1 MTRTPSSCMSRKKSR
16 AIAAPVSQSSGY
28 GAPAQRYKWLIL
40 MSFTLICLAWIMT
53 MSPAR
58 AEEAPEAPLEIV
70 ALGDSLTA
78 GYMLPPGAG
87 FAEQL
92 EKALKNEGYKVN
104 VVNAGVS
111 GDTSSGGLAR
121 LDWALSEDT
130 DAVILELGANDALR
144 GIPPEITE
152 RNLGTIITKLKER
165 GITVL
170 LAGMLAP
177 PNMGQ
182 DYETVFN
189 AVYPSLAE
197 KHDLVLYP
205 FFLDGVAA
213 EPDLNLGD
221 GMHPNEEGVK
231 VMVDRIL
238 PSVEEMIARAKNGA
252 KTGG

>member
-1 MTRTPSSCMSRKKSR
+1 MTRTPSPCMSRER
-16 AIAAPVSQSSGY
+16 NGAFAAPVFHSSGY
-28 GAPAQRYKWLIL
+28 GAAAQRYKWLIL
-40 MSFTLICLAWIMT
+40 MSFTLICLTWIMI
-53 MSPAR
+53 MGPAR
-58 AEEAPEAPLEIV
+58 ADDAPEAPLEIV

-121 LDWALSEDT
+121 LDWALNEET

-144 GIPPEITE
+144 GISPAVTE
-152 RNLGTIITKLKER
+152 KNLEAIITKLKER
-165 GITVL
+165 RITVL

-189 AVYPSLAE
+189 AIYPSLAE

-238 PSVEEMIARAKNGA
+238 PSVEEMIARTKNGA
-252 KTGG
+252 KTDG